1 MKHECLLFIRIN
13 TYNMLNYQIN
23 PAYSSSEGIINNLR
37 VTFQEIGTTIYKI
50 RNEVKV
56 IEYNGMKFCVK
67 SFGPPNIFNLFAYS
81 FFRSSKAKRSY
92 ENALRLMRM
101 GIPTPAPVAFVEYYD
116 NRGFISNSFFI
127 SLYQEHDYRMDEVL
141 HQDVP
146 GKEDIIRQFARYVS
160 NTLHLNGILHLD
172 FGGNNVLVSKINGR
186 YEFYLIDLNRMRFRK
201 QIGISQG
208 ISNLKRLQGSPI
220 EMSLLANHYA
230 IARNHNPLYSIIRLG
245 LYKVRHQQVRDFR
258 RSVFGPFKRLIM
270 TRQPA

>member
-1 MKHECLLFIRIN
+1 
-13 TYNMLNYQIN
+13 MLNYQIN
-23 PAYSSSEGIINNLR
+23 PAYSSFEGIINNLR

-92 ENALRLMRM
+92 ENALRLERM
-101 GIPTPAPVAFVEYYD
+101 GIHTPAPVAYVEYYD
-116 NRGFISNSFFI
+116 SKGFMRNSFYI
-127 SLYQEHDYRMDEVL
+127 SLYLEHDYRMDEVL
-141 HQDVP
+141 YQDVP

-172 FGGNNVLVSKINGR
+172 FGGNNVLVNKVDGR
-186 YEFYLIDLNRMRFRK
+186 YEFYLIDLNRMRFKK
-201 QIGISQG
+201 QIGMSKG

-258 RSVFGPFKRLIM
+258 KSVFGPFKRLIM
-270 TRQPA
+270 TPSARISAFMLL